1 MCRPGVRVRLKAKE
15 STLRVTRLGL
25 LALLIGSAL
34 FLIPVEPAVAVD
46 NVVLQWNEATLGAI
60 RNTKT
65 SPPIASRALAITHT
79 AMFDAWVAYDP
90 IAKGTRLGDSLRRS
104 EVERT
109 AANKEKAIS
118 FAAYRV
124 LADLFPAQTAVFDVL
139 MRSLGYDKSDIS
151 ADTSSPSGIGNVCAQ
166 ALLNYRH
173 TDGSNQLG
181 DLHPGAYSDYTG
193 YVPVNTVDMLNDPNR
208 WEPLRVSGVP
218 LSWLLPQWAL
228 VKPFALISGSQ
239 FRDLILT
246 YGPAQYPHGSYRKQA
261 IEVIHLSA
269 RPNDTAKVIA
279 EYWADGPG
287 TATPPGHWNTFAE
300 EISRR
305 DGHTIDDDVKMFFIL
320 GNALMDSAITVW
332 DCKRATDSIRP
343 VSAIRFLF
351 GGKPIRAWAGPG
363 MGTQLIDGRE
373 FQSYIA
379 TPPFAGYISG
389 HSTFS
394 ASAAEVLQRF
404 TGSDNFGAS
413 FTALPGSSTVEPGM
427 TPAQSVTFSWTT
439 FTEAADQ
446 AGISRRYGG
455 IHFKADDLVGRQTGR
470 LVSDVVWNEA
480 MRYINGTVQ

>member
-1 MCRPGVRVRLKAKE
+1 MCFLQCQMRMTCRAV
-15 STLRVTRLGL
+15 
-25 LALLIGSAL
+25 ALLIGLAA
-34 FLIPVEPAVAVD
+34 VKPAIAID
-46 NVVLQWNEATLGAI
+46 NVVLQWNEATLDAI
-60 RNTKT
+60 LNTKT
-65 SPPIASRALAITHT
+65 APPIAARAFAITHT
-79 AMFDAWVAYDP
+79 AMFDAWAAYDLV
-90 IAKGTRLGDSLRRS
+90 AKGTQLGSSLRRP

-109 AANKEKAIS
+109 AANKEKALS

-124 LADLFPAQTAVFDVL
+124 LVDLFPTQAALFDAL
-139 MRSLGYDKSDIS
+139 MSGLGYDPSDTS

-193 YVPVNTVDMLNDPNR
+193 YVLVNTVDTLNDPNK
-208 WEPLRVSGVP
+208 WQPLLVNGVP
-218 LSWLLPQWAL
+218 QTWLLPQWGL
-228 VKPFALISGSQ
+228 VKPFALTSGSQ
-239 FRDLILT
+239 FRDFILA

-261 IEVIHLSA
+261 IEVLHLSV
-269 RPNDTAKVIA
+269 RLNDTAKVIA

-287 TATPPGHWNTFAE
+287 SATPPGHWNIFAQ

-320 GNALMDSAITVW
+320 GNALMDASIAVW
-332 DCKRATDSIRP
+332 DCKWAADSIRP

-351 GGKPIRAWAGPG
+351 GSKPIRAWAGPG
-363 MGTQLIDGRE
+363 MGTKLIDGEE
-373 FQSYIA
+373 FKSYIA
-379 TPPFAGYISG
+379 TPPFASYISG

-404 TGSDNFGAS
+404 TGSDNLGTS
-413 FTALPGSSTVEPGM
+413 FTALPGSSTVEPGV
-427 TPAQSVTFSWTT
+427 TPAQFVTLSWAT

-470 LVSDVVWNEA
+470 LVADVVWTKA
-480 MRYINGTVQ
+480 MSYINGTSQQK

>member
-1 MCRPGVRVRLKAKE
+1 MRMTCRAV
-15 STLRVTRLGL
+15 
-25 LALLIGSAL
+25 ALLIGLAA
-34 FLIPVEPAVAVD
+34 VKPAIAID
-46 NVVLQWNEATLGAI
+46 NVVLQWNEATLDAI
-60 RNTKT
+60 LNTKT
-65 SPPIASRALAITHT
+65 APPIAARAFAITHT

-181 DLHPGAYSDYTG
+181 DLHPGVYSDYTG
-193 YVPVNTVDMLNDPNR
+193 YVPVNTVDTLNDPNK
-208 WEPLRVSGVP
+208 WQPLLVNGVP
-218 LSWLLPQWAL
+218 QTWLLPQWGL
-228 VKPFALISGSQ
+228 VKPFALTSGSQ
-239 FRDLILT
+239 FRDFILA

-261 IEVIHLSA
+261 IEVLHLSA
-269 RPNDTAKVIA
+269 RLNDTAKVIA
-279 EYWADGPG
+279 EYCADGLG
-287 TATPPGHWNTFAE
+287 SGTPPGHWNIFAQE
-300 EISRR
+300 TSRR

-320 GNALMDSAITVW
+320 GNALMDASIAVW
-332 DCKRATDSIRP
+332 DCKRSADSIRP

-351 GGKPIRAWAGPG
+351 AGKPIRAWAGPG
-363 MGTQLIDGRE
+363 MGTQLIDGEE
-373 FQSYIA
+373 FKSYIA
-379 TPPFAGYISG
+379 TPPFASYISG

-394 ASAAEVLQRF
+394 ASAAQVLQRF

-413 FTALPGSSTVEPGM
+413 FTALPGSSTVEPGV
-427 TPAQSVTFSWTT
+427 TPAQSMTLSWAT

-446 AGISRRYGG
+446 AGVSRRYGG
-455 IHFKADDLVGRQTGR
+455 IHFKADDLVCR
-470 LVSDVVWNEA
+470 LPGETDAAVICNDN
-480 MRYINGTVQ
+480 MRYRNTTTQYKYLTQTTNS